1 MYCWSVAK
9 KSQIGNKVE
18 SSLPKEI
25 QLRFQKNQVTKQIY
39 LINVHN
45 GSLKWNKISSRS

>member
-1 MYCWSVAK
+1 M
-9 KSQIGNKVE
+9 SQIGNKVE

-25 QLRFQKNQVTKQIY
+25 KLCFQKNQVTTKQIY

-45 GSLKWNKISSRS
+45 GSLMWNRISSRSLNSC